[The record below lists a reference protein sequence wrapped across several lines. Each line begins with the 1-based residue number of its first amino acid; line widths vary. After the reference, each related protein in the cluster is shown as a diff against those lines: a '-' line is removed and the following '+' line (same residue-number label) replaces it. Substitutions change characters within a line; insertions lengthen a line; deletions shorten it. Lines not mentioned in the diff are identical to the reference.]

1 MTKTCGFCGI
11 FKNDGR
17 RGRFEEDLH
26 RCIFRGR
33 RSTRGIFSTGSGDRN
48 RTKNMVMDSCGHGS
62 MKRWT
67 EKKLT
72 ERSKWMDEW
81 LDRQKDRQFNR

>member
-1 MTKTCGFCGI
+1 M
-11 FKNDGR
+11 
-17 RGRFEEDLH
+17 ELAQ
-26 RCIFRGR
+26 
-33 RSTRGIFSTGSGDRN
+33 RN

>member
-1 MTKTCGFCGI
+1 MAGVG
-11 FKNDGR
+11 
-17 RGRFEEDLH
+17 DLK
-26 RCIFRGR
+26 RICTDAFFAAGA
-33 RSTRGIFSTGSGDRN
+33 
-48 RTKNMVMDSCGHGS
+48 VQDSCGHGS

>member
-1 MTKTCGFCGI
+1 MDESI
-11 FKNDGR
+11 
-17 RGRFEEDLH
+17 E
-26 RCIFRGR
+26 
-33 RSTRGIFSTGSGDRN
+33 N

-67 EKKLT
+67 EKRKLT
-72 ERSKWMDEW
+72 ERSKRMDEW

>member
-1 MTKTCGFCGI
+1 MDESI
-11 FKNDGR
+11 
-17 RGRFEEDLH
+17 E
-26 RCIFRGR
+26 
-33 RSTRGIFSTGSGDRN
+33 N

-67 EKKLT
+67 EKRKLT

-81 LDRQKDRQFNR
+81 LDRQKDRQFNREVNKQIDR